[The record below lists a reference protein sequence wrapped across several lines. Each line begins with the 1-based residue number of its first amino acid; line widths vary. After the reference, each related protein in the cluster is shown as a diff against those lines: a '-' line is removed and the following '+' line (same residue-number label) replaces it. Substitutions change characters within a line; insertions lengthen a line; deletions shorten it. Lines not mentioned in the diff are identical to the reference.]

1 MSIPGTDMET
11 ADVPTETPIEDI
23 QQQAAPDTQAQAQAD
38 DDADDGV
45 VEAISVA
52 GQKMVPLAE
61 LIKIRRE
68 AKATKAQLAQLQP
81 QIEQAHRVAQQVEEI
96 RPYAELIKA
105 NPQLVE
111 MAQQATRQSAPQTI
125 QPEADQDAID
135 LAQDMGWYVA
145 QTGEL
150 DIARGQRWLAKLDAR
165 STRRAQAEMEPIR
178 QQTVQGQAAVMR
190 QRVAA
195 IRDKSGA
202 PVASD
207 ESLNQVFSMVP
218 PELSAN
224 PQVAFVL
231 TMAAA
236 GFDKY
241 SGRTPTAPQ
250 APVQAPANAPIY
262 TESVGRRGPAA
273 ISEDLAR
280 MGARFGLSEKDLRA
294 VDARQSNR
302 AIALE

>member
-1 MSIPGTDMET
+1 MET
-11 ADVPTETPIEDI
+11 AAVPTETPLDEV
-23 QQQAAPDTQAQAQAD
+23 QQQAAADATPPAPAD
-38 DDADDGV
+38 DEADEGV
-45 VEAISVA
+45 VEAVSVA

-61 LIKIRRE
+61 LIKTRKE
-68 AKATKAQLAQLQP
+68 AKAAKAHLQQLQP
-81 QIEQAHRVAQQVEEI
+81 QLEQAARVAQQVEEI

-105 NPQLVE
+105 NPQLIE
-111 MAQQATRQSAPQTI
+111 MAQQATRHSAPQTI
-125 QPEADQDAID
+125 QPEHDQDAVD
-135 LAQDMGWYVA
+135 LAQDMGWYVPA
-145 QTGEL
+145 TGEL
-150 DIARGQRWLAKLDAR
+150 DVARGQRWLAKLDAR
-165 STRRAQAEMEPIR
+165 ATRKAQAEVEPIR

-202 PVASD
+202 PVASE

-241 SGRTPTAPQ
+241 QGRTPPAPSQAPQ
-250 APVQAPANAPIY
+250 PQTPPIY
-262 TESVGRRGPAA
+262 TESVGRRGPAP
-273 ISEDLAR
+273 ISEELAK
-280 MGARFGLSEKDLRA
+280 MGARFGLTEKDLRA